1 MTPEQLVITAIN
13 PALTLLAQ
21 FMGERVREPVAVR
34 FLTAIAIQ
42 ESGLTAR
49 RQAGNGPAKSFWQF
63 EPIGID
69 GVLSHHGSRNEASRL
84 CEILCYRITENEPE
98 NVKQIT
104 GAIEHC
110 DVLAA
115 GFARLNLWKTPH
127 SIPTTE
133 AEGWRIYTDV
143 WGPGKPDRARWASAW
158 SRSMPALV

>member
-1 MTPEQLVITAIN
+1 MTPEQLVISAIN

-49 RQAGNGPAKSFWQF
+49 RQAGGGPARSFWQF
-63 EPIGID
+63 EPIGVD
-69 GVLSHHGSRNEASRL
+69 GVLSHNGSRNEASWL
-84 CEILCYRITENEPE
+84 CERLCYRLTENEPE
-98 NVKQIT
+98 NIRLIA
-104 GAIEHC
+104 GAIEHN

-115 GFARLNLWKTPH
+115 GFARLNLWKTAHP
-127 SIPTTE
+127 IPTTE

-143 WGPGKPDRARWASAW
+143 WRPGRADRERWT
-158 SRSMPALV
+158 RSWALGQGVV